1 MSTYINDLKN
11 SVVADTSIAPATITS
26 TTTGDAVDLGE
37 GDGGSTA
44 VVVAGTITD
53 GTHTLTFTESDT
65 SGGTYTAVPAADAK
79 ALAAADSG
87 NTVLVN
93 FTRSKRFVKAV
104 STVASATTGGVYG
117 VALLAMKKSG

>member
-1 MSTYINDLKN
+1 MSTFWNDLKN
-11 SVVADTSIAPATITS
+11 SAVADTSIAPATITS
-26 TTTGDAVDLGE
+26 TTTGGAVDLGE
-37 GDGGSTA
+37 CDGGATA
-44 VVVAGTITD
+44 VVVAGTMTD

-65 SGGTYTAVPAADAK
+65 SGGTYTAVPSADAR
-79 ALAAADSG
+79 ALTSADSG

-93 FTRSKRFVKAV
+93 FKRSKRYVKAV

>member
-26 TTTGDAVDLGE
+26 TTTGGAVDLGE
-37 GDGGSTA
+37 CDGGSTA
-44 VVVAGTITD
+44 VVVAGTMTD

-65 SGGTYTAVPAADAK
+65 SGGTYTAVPKADTQV
-79 ALAAADSG
+79 LTSADSG

-104 STVASATTGGVYG
+104 STVGSATTGGVYG

>member
-1 MSTYINDLKN
+1 MSTYIDDLKN

-26 TTTGDAVDLGE
+26 TTTGSAVDLGD

-44 VVVAGTITD
+44 VVVAGVITD

-65 SGGTYTAVPAADAK
+65 SGGAYTAVPVADTR
-79 ALAAADSG
+79 ALTSADSG

-93 FTRSKRFVKAV
+93 FKRSKRYVKAV
-104 STVASATTGGVYG
+104 STVASATTGGIYG
-117 VALLAMKKSG
+117 IALLAQKKSG